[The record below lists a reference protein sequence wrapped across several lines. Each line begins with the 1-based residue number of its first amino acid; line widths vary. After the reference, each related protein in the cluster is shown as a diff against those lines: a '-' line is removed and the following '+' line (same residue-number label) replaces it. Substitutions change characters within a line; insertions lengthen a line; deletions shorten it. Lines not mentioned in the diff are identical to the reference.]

1 MCVKNNLKNNSLLII
16 IIIDVRLML
25 LKKRVYDFYI
35 KDVYFMKIIDN
46 LKILLF

>member
-1 MCVKNNLKNNSLLII
+1 MSII

-35 KDVYFMKIIDN
+35 KDVNFMKIIDN
-46 LKILLF
+46 LEFYYFKLVNG